1 MGMIKLCVA
10 DNRFEADVLA
20 GALDSEGVQFVL
32 RSYQDTAYDGLF
44 VSQKGFGAIYVDESD
59 HKQAEAIVREVTQA
73 NSLAALARSIEHT
86 LLKPEATFQDLQR
99 LLEKCLEYTFA
110 TACVCP
116 WMVPRAAKVL
126 ADSEVAVCTVID
138 FPLGMSD
145 PGGKLAQAMEAA
157 KCGAVEL
164 DVVINRGLILSGS
177 LEQAIEEI
185 ETIASAVSPAEV
197 KVIME
202 TSELGPQL
210 TAEVAAALAPSGAAW
225 LKTGSGHYGPA
236 TVEDVR
242 IMRLAAPELGIK
254 AAGGIRDLNQAMAL
268 LEAGAGRLGT
278 SSGDRII
285 QQAREKWT
293 QND

>member
-20 GALDSEGVQFVL
+20 GALGDAGIEYVL

-44 VSQKGFGAIYVDESD
+44 VSQKGFGAIYVEQADQQ
-59 HKQAEAIVREVTQA
+59 KAEAIIREVSQA
-73 NSLAALARSIEHT
+73 NSLAALARSIDHT
-86 LLKPEATFQDLQR
+86 LLKPEATLDDLGR
-99 LLEKCLEYTFA
+99 LLDQCLENNFA
-110 TACVCP
+110 AACVCP
-116 WMVPRAAKVL
+116 WMVPRAAEVL
-126 ADSEVAVCTVID
+126 KGSEVAVCTVVD

-145 PGGKLAQAMEAA
+145 YGGKLAQAVEAA

-164 DVVINRGLILSGS
+164 DVVLNRGLVFSGD
-177 LEQAIEEI
+177 LGRAVDEIAAIVQ
-185 ETIASAVSPAEV
+185 AVSPAEV

-202 TSELGPQL
+202 TSELGPRL

-242 IMRLAAPELGIK
+242 IMRLAAADLGIK
-254 AAGGIRDLNQAMAL
+254 AAGGIRDLDQAMAL
-268 LEAGAGRLGT
+268 IEAGAGRLGT
-278 SSGDRII
+278 SSGAQII
-285 QQAREKWT
+285 KQARDKW
-293 QND
+293 NLDG